1 MEVRPL
7 SIDVSSV
14 DSSSKSSEKVDAKSK
29 RDAEAI
35 ASIANP
41 EPRAD
46 SSSVNFQDLYKSL
59 TITAKEIVDKINEKL
74 SASLPDG
81 VQSLKP
87 EDVTPEA
94 TADRIVKG
102 VVGLYS
108 IYAKQNKGLEGEDL
122 LISFIDTVKSGI
134 DAGYSDAI
142 GILENLGAFQYDGV
156 REGLAKTRSLIDE
169 KLAKFE
175 TEKRSEL
182 GLAPPKDAAPPKAP
196 SPTEQ
201 VATA

>member
-1 MEVRPL
+1 MCIRDRVMPAQINGAASRAARP
-7 SIDVSSV
+7 
-14 DSSSKSSEKVDAKSK
+14 AA
-29 RDAEAI
+29 RH
-35 ASIANP
+35 
-41 EPRAD
+41 RAD

-142 GILENLGAFQYDGV
+142 GILENLGAFHYDGV

-182 GLAPPKDAAPPKAP
+182 GLAPHKDTAPPKAT
-196 SPTEQ
+196 STTDKD
-201 VATA
+201 ATP

>member
-7 SIDVSSV
+7 SADVSSV
-14 DSSSKSSEKVDAKSK
+14 DASSKSSDKVDAKAK
-29 RDAEAI
+29 RDSDAI
-35 ASIANP
+35 AALSNP
-41 EPRAD
+41 EPKSD

-74 SASLPDG
+74 GASLPDG

-134 DAGYSDAI
+134 DSGYSDAI

-182 GLAPPKDAAPPKAP
+182 GLAPAKDATPPAAP